1 MPRAVRE
8 NAAQK
13 CSTCGVPNVPGST
26 REDICS
32 YTKLVMKTFSFVA
45 LPGSDLTRLA
55 DLKHQWGYSGCL
67 SAPSLFLFPFEST
80 EKSC

>member
-45 LPGSDLTRLA
+45 LC
-55 DLKHQWGYSGCL
+55 H
-67 SAPSLFLFPFEST
+67 SAGIRSHEACRSQAPVGLRWVLERTKSFSFPL
-80 EKSC
+80 